1 MAIDEHDRISADQKL
16 LTNLGSNSTQASD
29 ALVRLES
36 AAQSS
41 NLTRRLSSNDRESDR
56 VVIGYGP
63 EHWPS
68 TFELLGRAAETTGIY
83 PRTQGDILFRVG
95 SSVVHGRAALVVIAQ
110 VVNANVDGT
119 AEVLYVHNTKL
130 TTELAIVAVMLHKL
144 ALEAY
149 MRYLGGSGNV
159 WAGTPWAKITQ

>member
-1 MAIDEHDRISADQKL
+1 
-16 LTNLGSNSTQASD
+16 
-29 ALVRLES
+29 
-36 AAQSS
+36 
-41 NLTRRLSSNDRESDR
+41 
-56 VVIGYGP
+56 
-63 EHWPS
+63 
-68 TFELLGRAAETTGIY
+68 
-83 PRTQGDILFRVG
+83 
-95 SSVVHGRAALVVIAQ
+95 VVHGRAALVVIAQ